1 MVQVHQ
7 MDSRSPSVKRCVS
20 WKDSDDISVF
30 AEKKENG
37 DMTCG
42 VAGLV
47 RSASF
52 RRSKKEPHW
61 VTSKY
66 TRTMSYIQK
75 PIFDSSGQYCTM
87 TLARYGCGK

>member
-1 MVQVHQ
+1 MVPTEQ
-7 MDSRSPSVKRCVS
+7 MYSRSSSVKRVS
-20 WKDSDDISVF
+20 WRDSDDIPTF
-30 AEKKENG
+30 AEETGKQ

-42 VAGLV
+42 VAGIV

-66 TRTMSYIQK
+66 KMS
-75 PIFDSSGQYCTM
+75 DMCRCRM
-87 TLARYGCGK
+87 